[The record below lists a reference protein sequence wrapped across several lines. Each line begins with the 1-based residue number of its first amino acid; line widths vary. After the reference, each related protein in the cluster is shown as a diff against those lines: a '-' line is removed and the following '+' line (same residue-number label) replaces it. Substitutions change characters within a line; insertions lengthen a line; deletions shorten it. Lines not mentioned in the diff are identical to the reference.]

1 MIILEPAVA
10 MSAQPD
16 IIVVIFLLVGT
27 AIFLFSDYGLLN
39 TCVTNREM

>member
-27 AIFLFSDYGLLN
+27 AIFLFRIMGY
-39 TCVTNREM
+39 